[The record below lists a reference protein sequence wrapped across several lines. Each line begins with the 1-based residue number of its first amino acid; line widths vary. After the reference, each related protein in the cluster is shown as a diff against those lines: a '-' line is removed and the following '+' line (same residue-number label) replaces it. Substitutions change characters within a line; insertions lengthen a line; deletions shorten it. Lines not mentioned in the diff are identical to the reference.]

1 MVCIRWRVPTSSWQ
15 MSFSKHKP
23 VDLTLTQ
30 VNVFGM
36 EYGSSKCQT
45 KWGISCGVSHLSCY
59 PLISISV
66 LDTFYLIVVAP
77 CVRITLKMCRTA
89 CGCVTMPSV
98 FGYRIR
104 PSPCYVEGCLG
115 VLVIWCLLFLPKH
128 PLTLLLCSLWSP
140 GVSRPVATNCM

>member
-1 MVCIRWRVPTSSWQ
+1 MYSVKSAYQLLANEFQQAQACWSNPDTGKRLWNGIWKLKVPNKVRHFMWC
-15 MSFSKHKP
+15 
-23 VDLTLTQ
+23 
-30 VNVFGM
+30 
-36 EYGSSKCQT
+36 EY
-45 KWGISCGVSHLSCY
+45 LSCY

-77 CVRITLKMCRTA
+77 CVRITLKMCCTA